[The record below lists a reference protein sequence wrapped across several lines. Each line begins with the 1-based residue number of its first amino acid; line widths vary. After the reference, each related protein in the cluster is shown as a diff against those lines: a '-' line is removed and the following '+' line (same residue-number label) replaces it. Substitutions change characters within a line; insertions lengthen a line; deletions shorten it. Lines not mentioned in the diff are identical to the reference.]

1 MPSDESFSKE
11 EVERRREAAL
21 KRMLNTPH
29 KPHAESALSR
39 KKKKAKAPAKPKARA
54 I

>member
-1 MPSDESFSKE
+1 MAKIEQDEYSQVE
-11 EVERRREAAL
+11 AERRREEAL

-29 KPHAESALSR
+29 KPHKEEAGRQKPSR
-39 KKKKAKAPAKPKARA
+39 PTPHKSKG